1 MCLMRIMD
9 LISSNDY
16 WGTALAP
23 RERKARKELRRL
35 KKAYEPILKKA
46 QGDERESLWAE
57 YSAQCEQL
65 EHELL
70 SIAIRR
76 LAIDVPEQWVDS
88 RTHRY
93 FSQTQDTK
101 AENAIK
107 RKIRDERLKGMA
119 ITVSI
124 LSLFVAILALLVG
137 FVSIVWRSQ

>member
-16 WGTALAP
+16 WGATLAP
-23 RERKARKELRRL
+23 RERNARKELRRL
-35 KKAYEPILKKA
+35 KKAYEPNLKKL
-46 QGDERESLWAE
+46 QGDERESLWTE

-76 LAIDVPEQWVDS
+76 WAIDVPEHWVDS
-88 RTHRY
+88 HTHGY

-101 AENAIK
+101 AKNAIK

-137 FVSIVWRSQ
+137 FVSIVWR